1 MGIKLYAAY
10 QGLRHTSDDDLN
22 QNTESSEEDQYK
34 QFLCQSNVNSWM
46 IEFRDAQ
53 NQVKIV
59 SVIDTVNDGNS
70 AVYTFY
76 DAAQPKASYGTYA
89 IMWLIDWTKS
99 LNLPYMYLGYW
110 IAESQKMAYKEKF
123 NLQEKYI
130 DGEWLAN

>member
-1 MGIKLYAAY
+1 
-10 QGLRHTSDDDLN
+10 
-22 QNTESSEEDQYK
+22 
-34 QFLCQSNVNSWM
+34 M